1 MWGSLEGTKI
11 LDKLIVVYDHV
22 VWEST
27 ALLVLRGNENF
38 DITGHFGKE
47 DLPKLT
53 NSPDDVMVRILEMVT
68 LVMLIINP
76 LSESKKQIEQ
86 QDTNLRHRHKLF

>member
-1 MWGSLEGTKI
+1 MWGSLEGNKI

-53 NSPDDVMVRILEMVT
+53 NSPDDVMVSRFNSA
-68 LVMLIINP
+68 IIQ
-76 LSESKKQIEQ
+76 SKFINE
-86 QDTNLRHRHKLF
+86 TR

>member
-1 MWGSLEGTKI
+1 MWGSQEGSKI
-11 LDKLIVVYDHV
+11 LDKLVVVYDHV

-53 NSPDDVMVRILEMVT
+53 NSVDEVMVSRFRPRMPIGTDNYSIFRIQKANQT
-68 LVMLIINP
+68 A
-76 LSESKKQIEQ
+76 
-86 QDTNLRHRHKLF
+86 RH

>member
-53 NSPDDVMVRILEMVT
+53 NSPEDVMVRILKI
-68 LVMLIINP
+68 LVNCFADHKSTFRIQKANRAA
-76 LSESKKQIEQ
+76 
-86 QDTNLRHRHKLF
+86 RH

>member
-1 MWGSLEGTKI
+1 MMLNSFMLLFQSDIRGLNISMWGSLEGNKI

-53 NSPDDVMVRILEMVT
+53 NSPDDVMVTIFKTVT
-68 LVMLIINP
+68 LLVLILN
-76 LSESKKQIEQ
+76 
-86 QDTNLRHRHKLF
+86 